1 MTSWSNTNN
10 SETDVTEEQDNI
22 PEGYEIAP
30 SALVDR
36 LFEDVQSIE
45 DWIRNEERVLVN
57 LELRCAALSGYPH
70 GLFWDCGCGC
80 AWFCRV
86 LMGVRSRRSLLN
98 AILKKHLELC
108 GDFRRRDATENLML
122 ILEIRHHQDVYHRS
136 TRINLICYPL
146 E

>member
-1 MTSWSNTNN
+1 MTSGSNTNN
-10 SETDVTEEQDNI
+10 SENNVTEERC

-36 LFEDVQSIE
+36 LFEDVRSIE
-45 DWIRNEERVLVN
+45 NWIRNEERVLVD
-57 LELRCAALSGYPH
+57 LETRCTALSGYP
-70 GLFWDCGCGC
+70 GGIFWDCGCGC
-80 AWFCRV
+80 AWYCKV

-108 GDFRRRDATENLML
+108 GDFRKRDATENLMV
-122 ILEIRHHQDVYHRS
+122 ILEIRHYQDVYHRS

>member
-1 MTSWSNTNN
+1 MTSGSNTNN
-10 SETDVTEEQDNI
+10 SETNVTEERC

-45 DWIRNEERVLVN
+45 NWIRNEERVLVD
-57 LELRCAALSGYPH
+57 LETRCTALSGYP
-70 GLFWDCGCGC
+70 GGIFWDCGCGC
-80 AWFCRV
+80 AWYCKV

-108 GDFRRRDATENLML
+108 GDFRKRDATENLMV
-122 ILEIRHHQDVYHRS
+122 ILEIRHYQDVYHRS